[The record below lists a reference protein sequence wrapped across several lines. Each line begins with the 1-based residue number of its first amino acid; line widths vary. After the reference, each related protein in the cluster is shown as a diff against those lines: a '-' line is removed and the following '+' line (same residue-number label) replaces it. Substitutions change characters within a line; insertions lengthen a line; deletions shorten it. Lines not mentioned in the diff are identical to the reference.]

1 MTNFLGISD
10 QEADYKNSTFAI
22 LPVPYERTVS
32 YGKGTCLG
40 PGAIL
45 KASTQVELYD
55 EQLDRETYK
64 TAGISTLAPIDFDLD
79 QPEKESLLLIENAVH
94 SILSDRK
101 IPVVLGGEHS
111 ITAPVVRAIA
121 RHQKRFS
128 VLQIDAHSDL
138 RDSYEGNPNS
148 HASVMRRV
156 YEITPEI
163 VQVGIRSQCLE
174 ERNFIVDNEI
184 NTFYVK
190 DIRNLPD
197 WIDRVVNS
205 LEDQVYITL
214 DCDGLDPSV
223 IPSTGTPEPD
233 GLQWR
238 ETMLLLA
245 EVARRKKILG
255 FDVVEL
261 SPSESVTY
269 PDFTLART
277 IYRLIGFMTPR

>member
-64 TAGISTLAPIDFDLD
+64 TAGISTLAPIGFDLD